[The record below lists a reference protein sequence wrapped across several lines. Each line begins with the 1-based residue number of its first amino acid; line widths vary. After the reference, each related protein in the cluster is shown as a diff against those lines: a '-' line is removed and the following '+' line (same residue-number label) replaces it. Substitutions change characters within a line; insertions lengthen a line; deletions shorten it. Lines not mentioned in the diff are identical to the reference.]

1 MFETANDWLLIKIFI
16 DFLKVTKLCVNI
28 VQINIAGNILL
39 NEGLMFILAVPDNFI
54 PTLYAADTSKILFY
68 NVHAALHFPLKNLL
82 SGMFDMKLWHL
93 KKKYIE
99 SLQQRAR
106 NFWRDTWWCFLLWRW
121 CQKFRFSFHQNSDK
135 CISNQLSFEHKLML
149 NYLLLNLIS
158 QTNS

>member
-54 PTLYAADTSKILFY
+54 PTLYAADTSKMLFY

-82 SGMFDMKLWHL
+82 SGMFDMKLWHF
-93 KKKYIE
+93 KKNTLNHFNSELEIFEETLDDAFFYDDDV
-99 SLQQRAR
+99 R
-106 NFWRDTWWCFLLWRW
+106 NSGSVSIRTLT
-121 CQKFRFSFHQNSDK
+121 SV
-135 CISNQLSFEHKLML
+135 
-149 NYLLLNLIS
+149 
-158 QTNS
+158 